1 MSLFVIK
8 RRRGGPLGGTRPW
21 HGFLREKCLGRG
33 LLGWPYTTHVKLR
46 TGIVGGPFWFKGRKG
61 GFLIHA
67 VHRIHQLQRISL
79 EEWKD
84 AGRERTAGSCWR
96 QEPRFSL
103 APKASWNDESAKPAG
118 FPSRLPGQFPNSE
131 NRFWGFFFW
140 VYLVPQSGRPQET
153 RIPVKGTTEHIFLL
167 IRRSEVCPDSE
178 SRFQHTS
185 RDLRDYYT
193 DDIYRFES
201 AY

>member
-1 MSLFVIK
+1 MRLF
-8 RRRGGPLGGTRPW
+8 PC
-21 HGFLREKCLGRG
+21 LRLSIEDEVCCS
-33 LLGWPYTTHVKLR
+33 WKLR

-84 AGRERTAGSCWR
+84 AGRERTAGSCWK

-118 FPSRLPGQFPNSE
+118 FPSRLPGLVPNLE
-131 NRFWGFFFW
+131 NRFLGFLFFLW
-140 VYLVPQSGRPQET
+140 VYLVPSRGEPQET

-167 IRRSEVCPDSE
+167 IRRSEVPTHAFGSHPVP
-178 SRFQHTS
+178 SRLPF
-185 RDLRDYYT
+185 LRMPGRAAPQT
-193 DDIYRFES
+193 DWAGHQRGAE
-201 AY
+201 